1 MRNVARKGDPTST
14 GGMIQDGDNS
24 WLSEGAPTT
33 YIGMIATCS
42 ACKVGQGPIVAVG
55 PRSIIGPG
63 GPVALQGDYV
73 ACGCPP
79 MSNTILPAQG
89 TTVGDNMGPRAKAA
103 SVPAE
108 PPAPV
113 SSPITPLVPLVD
125 PSVTRIGIFFDGTQ
139 NNMHNSKLREQC
151 ESASDAVCSSIEKLI
166 GAGTSY
172 DNGRTNVARLH
183 DAYMGKAI
191 YIEGIGTQSG
201 LADDTKGLALGVGG
215 TGVIMKAQMGLDKL
229 TAQVQSLPPGSVVV
243 DVFGFSRGAAAARHF
258 INKLLALN
266 LGRPVRVGFVGL
278 FDTVAA
284 IGSAADGLD
293 TADDNNLGVL
303 LYLAPGC
310 ADQVVQLTA
319 SHEYRV
325 NFALNS
331 ISATHREIPLYGA
344 HSDIGGGYLAGEER
358 IPIARPYEVTMMMGD
373 QAAFKAFKSEATKRY
388 YEAQKVYQAYLAD
401 PAQLKDELHQYSIP
415 TPSGGRTGYIAN
427 TIMTR
432 YVKPELQLLAGHLM
446 RQLAAES
453 GVPIQALAE
462 TIPDELTAIF
472 AAYLAAATTGGLPT
486 LTPEQEHL
494 IMTLYAHCSDSWVTS
509 AGLFVNAPAPSRT
522 RMVYQQQQGK

>member
-14 GGMIQDGDNS
+14 GGVIQEGDSS
-24 WLSEGAPTT
+24 WLSEGSPTT
-33 YIGMIATCS
+33 YIGMIATCP

-63 GPVALQGDYV
+63 GAVALQGDYV

-113 SSPITPLVPLVD
+113 SSPIPHVVPLVD

-172 DNGRTNVARLH
+172 DNGLTNVARLH
-183 DAYMGKAI
+183 DAYMGKTI

-201 LADDTKGLALGVGG
+201 LADDTKGLALGIGG
-215 TGVIMKAQMGLDKL
+215 TGVIMKAQMGLDRL

-258 INKLLALN
+258 INKLLELN
-266 LGRPVRVGFVGL
+266 LGRPLRVGFVGL

-293 TADDNNLGVL
+293 TSDDNNLGVS
-303 LYLAPGC
+303 LYLAPRC

-319 SHEYRV
+319 HHEYRV

-331 ISATHREIPLYGA
+331 ISSTHREIPLYGA

-358 IPIARPYEVTMMMGD
+358 SPIARGRLRER
-373 QAAFKAFKSEATKRY
+373 AKSYAK
-388 YEAQKVYQAYLAD
+388 
-401 PAQLKDELHQYSIP
+401 
-415 TPSGGRTGYIAN
+415 
-427 TIMTR
+427 
-432 YVKPELQLLAGHLM
+432 
-446 RQLAAES
+446 
-453 GVPIQALAE
+453 ALAND
-462 TIPDELTAIF
+462 IL
-472 AAYLAAATTGGLPT
+472 
-486 LTPEQEHL
+486 
-494 IMTLYAHCSDSWVTS
+494 
-509 AGLFVNAPAPSRT
+509 R
-522 RMVYQQQQGK
+522 